1 MKHQR
6 VAVLGLGKIGS
17 ILLDGLLKAG
27 LPPASAVATVRH
39 AERAQ
44 ALAAKRPVPVGTDNR
59 AAVRGDFHHAQRA
72 LVALLG
78 EKAAV
83 KQLQFDGAGAQA

>member
-1 MKHQR
+1 MKRQR

-27 LPPASAVATVRH
+27 LPPENAVATVPH

-44 ALAAKRPVPVGTDNR
+44 ALAASGQGHAARQGADVRAVAATGSPGT
-59 AAVRGDFHHAQRA
+59 APS
-72 LVALLG
+72 
-78 EKAAV
+78 
-83 KQLQFDGAGAQA
+83 